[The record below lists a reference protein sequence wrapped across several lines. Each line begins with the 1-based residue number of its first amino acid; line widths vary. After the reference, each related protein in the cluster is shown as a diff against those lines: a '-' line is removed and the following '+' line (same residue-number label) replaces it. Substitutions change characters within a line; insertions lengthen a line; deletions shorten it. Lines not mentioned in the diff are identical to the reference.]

1 MTPPKTTS
9 LSVLAVVLG
18 ALILGATTAAL
29 REIDVGS
36 TAAGFWRVALAIPVL
51 LVIAALGANSENS
64 ENRLTSLP
72 SRPQCPL
79 LLIAVACFAGD
90 LVCWHLPLVNTSLG
104 NATFLATL
112 SSLWVPLVAFCFLQ
126 QTLSKRF
133 ALGLICALSG
143 SGILVSAHIGTGS
156 SSPSSWLG
164 DVYGLL
170 TGFFFTGYI
179 LAVGY
184 CRESLTTADTMLYSS
199 GLCAVLLLPLAIAA
213 QVFVGEA
220 LLPSS
225 TTGWLSVLALALL
238 AHLAGQGLVAF
249 GVGQLSASL
258 AAVILCLEGV
268 GAMTVGALFYAETRD
283 AWDLGA
289 VVLIVAGIALA
300 QRDAAR

>member
-1 MTPPKTTS
+1 MTSPNTTS

-36 TAAGFWRVALAIPVL
+36 TAAGFWRVALALPVL
-51 LVIAALGANSENS
+51 LGIAALRTRDQ
-64 ENRLTSLP
+64 NRPRALP
-72 SRPQCPL
+72 SRPQWRL
-79 LLIAVACFAGD
+79 LLIAGACFAGD
-90 LVCWHLPLVNTSLG
+90 LVFWHLALVNTSLG

-112 SSLWVPLVAFCFLQ
+112 SSLWVPLVAVCFLR

-133 ALGLICALSG
+133 ALGLICALTG
-143 SGILVSAHIGTGS
+143 SGILVSAHLGVGTS
-156 SSPSSWLG
+156 SSSSWVG
-164 DVYGLL
+164 DAYGLL

-179 LAVGY
+179 LAMGY

-199 GLCAVLLLPLAIAA
+199 ALCAAFLLPLAIAA
-213 QVFVGEA
+213 QVVAGET

-225 TTGWLSVLALALL
+225 ATGWLSVFALALL
-238 AHLAGQGLVAF
+238 AHLVGQGLVAF
-249 GVGQLSASL
+249 GAGQLSASL

-289 VVLIVAGIALA
+289 IVLIVTGIALA
-300 QRDAAR
+300 QRDASG

>member
-1 MTPPKTTS
+1 MTSPNTTS

-36 TAAGFWRVALAIPVL
+36 TAAGFWRVALALPVL
-51 LVIAALGANSENS
+51 LGIAALRTRDQ
-64 ENRLTSLP
+64 NRPRALP
-72 SRPQCPL
+72 SRPQWRL
-79 LLIAVACFAGD
+79 LLIAGACFAGD
-90 LVCWHLPLVNTSLG
+90 LVFWHLALVNTSLG

-112 SSLWVPLVAFCFLQ
+112 SSLWVPLVAFCFLR

-133 ALGLICALSG
+133 ALGLICALTG
-143 SGILVSAHIGTGS
+143 SGILVSAHLGVGTS
-156 SSPSSWLG
+156 SSSSWVG
-164 DVYGLL
+164 DAYGLL

-199 GLCAVLLLPLAIAA
+199 ALCAAFLLPLAIAA
-213 QVFVGEA
+213 QVVAGET

-225 TTGWLSVLALALL
+225 ATGWLSVFALALL
-238 AHLAGQGLVAF
+238 AHLVGQGLVAF

-283 AWDLGA
+283 VWDLGA
-289 VVLIVAGIALA
+289 IVLIVTGIALA
-300 QRDAAR
+300 QRDASG

>member
-1 MTPPKTTS
+1 MTSPNTTS

-36 TAAGFWRVALAIPVL
+36 TAAGFWRVALALPVL
-51 LVIAALGANSENS
+51 LGIAALRTRDQ
-64 ENRLTSLP
+64 NRPRALP
-72 SRPQCPL
+72 SRPQWRL
-79 LLIAVACFAGD
+79 LLIAGACFAGD
-90 LVCWHLPLVNTSLG
+90 LVFWHLALVNTSLG

-112 SSLWVPLVAFCFLQ
+112 SSLWVPLVAFCFLRQ
-126 QTLSKRF
+126 KLSKRF
-133 ALGLICALSG
+133 ALGLICALTG
-143 SGILVSAHIGTGS
+143 SGILVSAHLGVGTS
-156 SSPSSWLG
+156 SSSSWVG
-164 DVYGLL
+164 DAYGLL

-199 GLCAVLLLPLAIAA
+199 ALCAAFLLPLAVAA
-213 QVFVGEA
+213 QVVAGET

-225 TTGWLSVLALALL
+225 ATGWLSVFALALL
-238 AHLAGQGLVAF
+238 AHLVGQGLVAF

-289 VVLIVAGIALA
+289 IVLVVTGIALA
-300 QRDAAR
+300 QRDASG

>member
-1 MTPPKTTS
+1 MTSPNTTS

-36 TAAGFWRVALAIPVL
+36 TAAGFWRVALALPVL
-51 LVIAALGANSENS
+51 LGIAALRTRDQ
-64 ENRLTSLP
+64 NRPRALP
-72 SRPQCPL
+72 SRPQWRL
-79 LLIAVACFAGD
+79 LLIAGACFAGD
-90 LVCWHLPLVNTSLG
+90 LVFWHLALVNTSLG

-112 SSLWVPLVAFCFLQ
+112 SSLWVPLVALCFLR

-133 ALGLICALSG
+133 ALGLICALTG
-143 SGILVSAHIGTGS
+143 SGILVSAHLGVGTS
-156 SSPSSWLG
+156 SSNSWVG
-164 DVYGLL
+164 DAYGLL

-199 GLCAVLLLPLAIAA
+199 ALCAAFLMPLAVAA
-213 QVFVGEA
+213 QVVAGET

-225 TTGWLSVLALALL
+225 ATGWLSVFALALL
-238 AHLAGQGLVAF
+238 AHLVGQGLVAF

-268 GAMTVGALFYAETRD
+268 GAMTVGAIFYAETRD

-289 VVLIVAGIALA
+289 IVLIVTGIALA
-300 QRDAAR
+300 QRDASG

>member
-1 MTPPKTTS
+1 MTSPNTTS

-36 TAAGFWRVALAIPVL
+36 TAAGFWRVALALPVL
-51 LVIAALGANSENS
+51 LGIAALRTRDQ
-64 ENRLTSLP
+64 NRPRALP
-72 SRPQCPL
+72 SRPQWRL
-79 LLIAVACFAGD
+79 LLIAGACFAGD
-90 LVCWHLPLVNTSLG
+90 LVFWHLALVNTSLG

-112 SSLWVPLVAFCFLQ
+112 SSLWVPLVAFCFLRQ
-126 QTLSKRF
+126 RLSKRF
-133 ALGLICALSG
+133 ALGLICALTG
-143 SGILVSAHIGTGS
+143 SGILVSAHLGVGTS
-156 SSPSSWLG
+156 SSSSWVG
-164 DVYGLL
+164 DAYGLL

-199 GLCAVLLLPLAIAA
+199 ALCAAFLLPLAIAA
-213 QVFVGEA
+213 QVVAGET

-225 TTGWLSVLALALL
+225 ATGWLSVFALALL
-238 AHLAGQGLVAF
+238 AHLVGQGLVAF

-289 VVLIVAGIALA
+289 IVLIVTGIALA
-300 QRDAAR
+300 QRDASG

>member
-1 MTPPKTTS
+1 MTSPNTTS

-36 TAAGFWRVALAIPVL
+36 TAAGFWRVALALPVL
-51 LVIAALGANSENS
+51 LGIAALRTRDQ
-64 ENRLTSLP
+64 NRPRALP
-72 SRPQCPL
+72 SRPQWRL
-79 LLIAVACFAGD
+79 LLIAGACFAGD
-90 LVCWHLPLVNTSLG
+90 LVFWHLALVNTSLG

-112 SSLWVPLVAFCFLQ
+112 SSLWVPLVAFCFLRQ
-126 QTLSKRF
+126 KLSKRF
-133 ALGLICALSG
+133 ALGLICALTG
-143 SGILVSAHIGTGS
+143 SGILVSAHLGVGTS
-156 SSPSSWLG
+156 SSSSWVG
-164 DVYGLL
+164 DAYGLL

-199 GLCAVLLLPLAIAA
+199 ALCAAFLLPLAVAA
-213 QVFVGEA
+213 QVVAGET

-225 TTGWLSVLALALL
+225 ATGWLSVFALALL
-238 AHLAGQGLVAF
+238 AHLVGQGLVAF

-289 VVLIVAGIALA
+289 IVLIVTGIALA
-300 QRDAAR
+300 QRDASG